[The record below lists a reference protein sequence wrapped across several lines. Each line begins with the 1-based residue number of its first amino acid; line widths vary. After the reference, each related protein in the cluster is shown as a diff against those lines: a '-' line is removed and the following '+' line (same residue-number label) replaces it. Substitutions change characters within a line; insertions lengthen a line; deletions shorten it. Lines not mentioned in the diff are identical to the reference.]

1 MKDLDDITSKC
12 SEVKALANGGQ
23 KSVLSAIHPEYGKV
37 VIKFGEYRS
46 INSIERIKREVELL
60 KELNSMYYPK
70 HFEFIINDENRE
82 FLIIEECIDGK
93 ELSEYASV
101 LSEATSI
108 LGLIQDLV
116 KGLNIIWSKN
126 VIHRD
131 IKPANILIKSDGLP
145 VIIDL
150 GIARFLDKA
159 SLTHSIA
166 PRGPAT
172 PIYAAPEQL
181 RNRKPMIG
189 VRTDFFLLGILA
201 LELYHGFHPFDPRKV
216 GNNSNIVD
224 NIINGIYL
232 HPKSS
237 NNTFNGFIEGVL
249 KVHPYQRFRLPQNLA
264 DHLGIKLTS

>member
-1 MKDLDDITSKC
+1 MKALDEITSKC
-12 SEVKALANGGQ
+12 SDVQALAKGGQ
-23 KSVLSAIHPEYGKV
+23 KSVLSAIHPQHGKV

-70 HFEFIINDENRE
+70 HFEFIIDDDNRE

-93 ELSEYASV
+93 ELSESTSAFTEV
-101 LSEATSI
+101 TAILS
-108 LGLIQDLV
+108 LIQDLV
-116 KGLNIIWSKN
+116 KGLNIIWAKN

-166 PRGPAT
+166 ARGPAT

-201 LELYHGFHPFDPRKV
+201 LELYHGFHPFDPQKV
-216 GNNSNIVD
+216 GNHANIVD
-224 NIINGIYL
+224 NILNGIYL
-232 HPKSS
+232 PPNSS
-237 NNTFNGFIEGVL
+237 NNTFNDFIEGVL
-249 KVHPYQRFRLPQNLA
+249 KVQPYQRFRLPQELA
-264 DHLGIKLTS
+264 DHLGIKLIL